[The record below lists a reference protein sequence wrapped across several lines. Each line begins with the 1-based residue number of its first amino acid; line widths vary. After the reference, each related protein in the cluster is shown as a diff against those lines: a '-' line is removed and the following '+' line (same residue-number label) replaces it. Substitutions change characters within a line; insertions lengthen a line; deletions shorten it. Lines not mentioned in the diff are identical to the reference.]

1 MPATYLRS
9 STFRLALIYASLFG
23 VSVLILLGFIY
34 WSTAAYMAD
43 QTDATI
49 EAEITGLAERYER
62 DGLGGLTELV
72 RDRLSRRTSGSSI
85 YLLTTAALTPLIG
98 NLDRWPDGETDADGW
113 WNFRLEDAG
122 GGRNGVYLARARSF
136 RLSGGFLLLVGR
148 DVRELTEIRSTIIR
162 TLVWGLVITIV
173 LAGLGGAMM
182 SRSTVRRIES
192 INTTSRDIMS
202 GDLSRR
208 IPTDGTG
215 DDFDTLASNLNQML
229 DRIQLLMDD
238 VRRVSDNVAHDLR
251 TPLARLRN
259 RLETLKLESDAS
271 ETGRQIIDQALTD
284 TNDLLTTFNA
294 LLRIARLETDQSRG
308 SFRELDMATLIL
320 DVSELYE
327 PLAHQRKQQ
336 IVLGPMEAVRMAGDR
351 DLLFQALA
359 NLLDNAIK
367 YTPEGGR
374 ISISLNHKG
383 DNAEL
388 TLGDTGPGV
397 PIEAREKV
405 FQRFFRLDESRS
417 TPGNGLGL
425 SLVAA
430 VARLHRIG
438 LSLEDNDPGL
448 RVVLRLRLQ
457 DA

>member
-1 MPATYLRS
+1 MPRTYLRS
-9 STFRLALIYASLFG
+9 STFRLALIYAALFG
-23 VSVLILLGFIY
+23 ISVLILLGFIY

-49 EAEITGLAERYER
+49 EAEIAGLAERYER
-62 DGLGGLTELV
+62 DGLGGLTELI

-122 GGRNGVYLARARSF
+122 GGKNGVYLARARSF

-202 GDLSRR
+202 GDLSKR

-215 DDFDTLASNLNQML
+215 DDFDTLAGNLNQML

-259 RLETLKLESDAS
+259 RLETLKLESDAG

-284 TNDLLTTFNA
+284 TNDLLITFNA
-294 LLRIARLETDQSRG
+294 LLRIARLETDQSRE

-320 DVSELYE
+320 DVSEFYE

-351 DLLFQALA
+351 DLLFQALT

-374 ISISLNHKG
+374 ITISLNHEG
-383 DNAEL
+383 DNAVL
-388 TLGDTGPGV
+388 ALGDTGPGV
-397 PIEAREKV
+397 PVEAREKV

-430 VARLHRIG
+430 VARLHHIE
-438 LSLEDNDPGL
+438 LSLGDNDPGL
-448 RVVLRLRLQ
+448 RVVLRLPAQ
-457 DA
+457 DE